1 MNKKEISD
9 SFIKLSIDE
18 DQDIFI
24 ENNDCLSDK
33 NSTVIIN
40 EDLIN

>member
-18 DQDIFI
+18 DQNILI

-33 NSTVIIN
+33 NSTFIIN
-40 EDLIN
+40 EDLLN

>member
-9 SFIKLSIDE
+9 SFIKLSDE
-18 DQDIFI
+18 DQNILV

-33 NSTVIIN
+33 NSTFIIN
-40 EDLIN
+40 EDLLN

>member
-9 SFIKLSIDE
+9 SLIKLSIDE
-18 DQDIFI
+18 DQDMLI

-33 NSTVIIN
+33 NSTFIIN